1 LLDKFISTHSQM
13 EIKLISTKDQ
23 VVHGFTKFLHIKN
36 LNEFKHNREVRLK
49 EGVRTVIQSL
59 HISIRYS
66 TPTDHI
72 LVYQGEGFPH
82 LV

>member
-1 LLDKFISTHSQM
+1 LLDKFISTHSQK

-59 HISIRYS
+59 THRYGIVHQLTIFLYIRVRAFL
-66 TPTDHI
+66 T
-72 LVYQGEGFPH
+72 
-82 LV
+82 